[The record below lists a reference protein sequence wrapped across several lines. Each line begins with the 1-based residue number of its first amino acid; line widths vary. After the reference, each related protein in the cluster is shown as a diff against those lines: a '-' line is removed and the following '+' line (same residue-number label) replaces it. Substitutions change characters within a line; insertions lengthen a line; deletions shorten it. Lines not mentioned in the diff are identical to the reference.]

1 MSESGRYLFAVT
13 RGLSADVVADT
24 QGLRDAPLGLVP
36 CGELQA
42 VVCTV
47 DLAEFGEEPLRR
59 HLEDLAWVEELART
73 HDEVVRTVAR
83 RSTVAPMRLVTIYA
97 DDLRVQEQ
105 IGLLHDDLVAALDRV
120 EGCAEWSVKVY
131 AEVAEQSRD
140 QPARERATS
149 GAAYLQRK
157 RDQATARQSAD
168 EESAEVARRIHDALA
183 GLADAARTLAPQDPR
198 LSGRSEPM
206 VHNGAYLVP
215 DEHADSFRTTV
226 ESLTADHPGMTVEV
240 QGPWPPYSFAV
251 LEA

>member
-13 RGLSADVVADT
+13 RGLSAEDVAGT
-24 QGLRDAPLGLVP
+24 QGLRHASLGLVP

-59 HLEDLAWVEELART
+59 NLEDLAWVEELART
-73 HDEVVRTVAR
+73 HDEVVRTVAGR
-83 RSTVAPMRLVTIYA
+83 ATVAPMRLVTIYA
-97 DDLRVQEQ
+97 DDTRVQEQ
-105 IGLLHDDLVAALDRV
+105 ISLLHADLVAALDRV

-131 AEVAEQSRD
+131 GGVAEQTTD

-157 RDQATARQSAD
+157 RDLATARQST
-168 EESAEVARRIHDALA
+168 EEASAQVARRIHDALSRV
-183 GLADAARTLAPQDPR
+183 ADAARTLAPQDPR

-206 VHNGAYLVP
+206 VHNGAYLVS
-215 DEHADSFRTTV
+215 DENADSLRTTV
-226 ESLTADHPGMTVEV
+226 ESLTAEYPGITIEV

-251 LEA
+251 LET

>member
-13 RGLSADVVADT
+13 RGLPGDGVAAT
-24 QGLRDAPLGLVP
+24 QGLRNAPLALVS

-47 DLAEFGEEPLRR
+47 DLTEFGEEPLRR
-59 HLEDLAWVEELART
+59 NLEDLAWVEELART
-73 HDEVVRTVAR
+73 HDEVVRAVAER
-83 RSTVAPMRLVTIYA
+83 ATVAPMRLVTIYA
-97 DDLRVQEQ
+97 DDTRVQEQ

-131 AEVAEQSRD
+131 SSVAEQPPD

-168 EESAEVARRIHDALA
+168 EKSAQVAQRIHDALV

-215 DEHADSFRTTV
+215 DEHAGSFRTTA

-251 LEA
+251 LET

>member
-13 RGLSADVVADT
+13 RGVPADELAGT
-24 QGLRDAPLGLVP
+24 RGLGDAPLQLVP

-47 DLAEFGEEPLRR
+47 DLAEFGEEALRR
-59 HLEDLAWVEELART
+59 NLEDLQWVEGLART
-73 HDEVVRTVAR
+73 HDDVVRTVAER
-83 RSTVAPMRLVTIYA
+83 ATVAPMRLVTIYA
-97 DDLRVQEQ
+97 DDTRVQEQ
-105 IGLLHDDLVAALDRV
+105 IGLLRTALVAALDRV

-131 AEVAEQSRD
+131 AGLAPPSSER
-140 QPARERATS
+140 PAREPAAS

-168 EESAEVARRIHDALA
+168 EEAAQVAAHIHDALA
-183 GLADAARTLAPQDPR
+183 GVADAARTLAPQDPR

-215 DEHADSFRTTV
+215 HERADAFRTST
-226 ESLTADHPGMTVEV
+226 ESLTADHPSMTVEV

-251 LEA
+251 LDA